1 MDQHNILE
9 SAVSNAQAFTADKYR
24 KATRAVDGYVSASPW
39 KAVGIA
45 AAIGALFGF
54 LAARRQ
60 GTSD

>member
-1 MDQHNILE
+1 MDQHTLE
-9 SAVSNAQAFTADKYR
+9 GAISNVQAFTTDKYR
-24 KATRAVDGYVSASPW
+24 KASRAVDGYVSASPW
-39 KAVGIA
+39 KAIGIA